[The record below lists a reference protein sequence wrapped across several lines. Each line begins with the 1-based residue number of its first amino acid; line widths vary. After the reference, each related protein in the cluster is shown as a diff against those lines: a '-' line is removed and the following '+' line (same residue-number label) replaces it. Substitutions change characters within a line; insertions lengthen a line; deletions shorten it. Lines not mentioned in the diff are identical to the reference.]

1 MQRRNFLH
9 RLGRKKWASS
19 PYKNPYFDASA
30 PLGSRFSF
38 QRMLTVGLWLV
49 LFVAL
54 FLGLFWTPILRVDE
68 VRVSGVRYIDEA
80 TVQARVEEALSGAYV
95 WIIPRNHRFFL
106 PLERIRES
114 LGEAFLLNTVD
125 LRSTGRALDVVI
137 SEKLSRALWRV
148 GPASYIMDEHGVIV
162 GEQGLEPLPLVSIV
176 DVREEAVSVGQRVLS
191 EEESINLLELVSVL
205 GERGV
210 AISEI
215 LYDKDQPYFV
225 QIVVPPGY
233 KVIVDPATPLAE
245 QLDRYTTVLRT
256 DSRDPSVY
264 EYIDVRF
271 GNRVY
276 VKDR

>member
-1 MQRRNFLH
+1 M
-9 RLGRKKWASS
+9 
-19 PYKNPYFDASA
+19 
-30 PLGSRFSF
+30 
-38 QRMLTVGLWLV
+38 
-49 LFVAL
+49 
-54 FLGLFWTPILRVDE
+54 
-68 VRVSGVRYIDEA
+68 
-80 TVQARVEEALSGAYV
+80 
-95 WIIPRNHRFFL
+95 
-106 PLERIRES
+106 
-114 LGEAFLLNTVD
+114 
-125 LRSTGRALDVVI
+125 
-137 SEKLSRALWRV
+137 
-148 GPASYIMDEHGVIV
+148 
-162 GEQGLEPLPLVSIV
+162 SIV